1 MNDAHGFVFA
11 TLSTIPYDGA
21 LWLPPASKESATR
34 ATEDGV
40 RKMKSEKQDMRE
52 LTVGEK
58 ALRQTVL
65 RGAAWNV
72 RWAFLI
78 GGAATAAIFMF
89 TSGWVKWALFIPVML
104 WVFGCIK
111 KAMRDVSWLLAQ
123 EASREST
130 DHASSDMH
138 A

>member
-1 MNDAHGFVFA
+1 
-11 TLSTIPYDGA
+11 
-21 LWLPPASKESATR
+21 
-34 ATEDGV
+34 
-40 RKMKSEKQDMRE
+40 MKSEKQDMRE

-72 RWAFLI
+72 IWAFLI

-111 KAMRDVSWLLAQ
+111 EGDERCLM
-123 EASREST
+123 ASRAGSVEGIHRSRVKRYARVKT
-130 DHASSDMH
+130 KNAVSFSFACTKKRFPLSQCASANSLRINSGQ
-138 A
+138 